1 MTAKVGSSKISN
13 FWGRV
18 LVLGRGHISHM
29 VKKSSYLLPGIDQT
43 NLLYNIDNKGRIYPN
58 YKFDDLSI

>member
-43 NLLYNIDNKGRIYPN
+43 I
-58 YKFDDLSI
+58 